1 MRYPRIDCLS
11 VLINKKVTMS
21 LASGKELAS
30 LNLSRGDST
39 DNLLG
44 MTDDRDVLLT
54 PSATDSDTALIEP
67 DPPPVASSTSSLSQ
81 ADDLLQGA
89 AAVVVATGGDQSDAV
104 RPRKAKDD
112 ANDDKEADETDEPQP
127 LAESGSGSAQSSS
140 ASQRRK
146 VHAANKQQSI
156 ASAQSSRPLLAAPS
170 FDQRPAPNLAESPWS
185 STETSYQRSRKNSV
199 NLLDCFSG
207 SGKSNRFLMKSEKT
221 RKSAITFLWNK
232 LMRQLEVKVK
242 LIINEL
248 ILMTSCDAMTYL
260 QEAC

>member
-1 MRYPRIDCLS
+1 
-11 VLINKKVTMS
+11 MS
-21 LASGKELAS
+21 LASGKSELAS
-30 LNLSRGDST
+30 LNLNRSDST

-67 DPPPVASSTSSLSQ
+67 DPPPVASSSSSLSQ
-81 ADDLLQGA
+81 ADDILQAA
-89 AAVVVATGGDQSDAV
+89 AAVVVAAASDGSDAV
-104 RPRKAKDD
+104 RHRKEQDD
-112 ANDDKEADETDEPQP
+112 TNDDDQEADETDEPQP
-127 LAESGSGSAQSSS
+127 LAESTGSAQSSS

-156 ASAQSSRPLLAAPS
+156 ASAQSSRPLLTAPS

-207 SGKSNRFLMKSEKT
+207 SGKYRVT
-221 RKSAITFLWNK
+221 RKAKISMEKASSISQWQWK
-232 LMRQLEVKVK
+232 WG
-242 LIINEL
+242 
-248 ILMTSCDAMTYL
+248 
-260 QEAC
+260 